1 MLNGN
6 LSSIEQTANWP
17 LLKLSQNIMLNNH
30 LVPQNMINKPV
41 VSPHFDCYMN
51 NIIAP
56 DHLITGLTKSLIDCC
71 FDCLEAHPDKLKLES
86 AVCIGLR
93 SIGFHG
99 DKNIYNYNSKSIN
112 SMSMS
117 TIYCIL
123 LLLPSIITSCGF
135 KDKIVCYDIIE
146 LLRELSALLFKWPS
160 YLVDGITAVSFVHG
174 PTFKS
179 YLRKLHSLACS
190 YVSSVH

>member
-1 MLNGN
+1 MYQINEPIKEARLDTTTTTINTRDSTDSTKFNSFNSSFTRGLYKTLAQRSSPISSAHCVWNGMLNGK

-17 LLKLSQNIMLNNH
+17 LLKLSQNIMLKNH

-56 DHLITGLTKSLIDCC
+56 DHRITGLTKSLIDCC

-112 SMSMS
+112 SMSM
-117 TIYCIL
+117 
-123 LLLPSIITSCGF
+123 
-135 KDKIVCYDIIE
+135 
-146 LLRELSALLFKWPS
+146 
-160 YLVDGITAVSFVHG
+160 
-174 PTFKS
+174 
-179 YLRKLHSLACS
+179 
-190 YVSSVH
+190 